1 MSQDRDFEVS
11 FTVYEDA
18 ARLSSRSE
26 LTDLRTTVRAFMP
39 QQAQAMIEAQY
50 GGRVRVWSVV
60 QK

>member
-1 MSQDRDFEVS
+1 MDNQFEVS

-18 ARLSSRSE
+18 DRQVSNSN
-26 LTDLRTTVRAFMP
+26 LTNLKTTVTAFMP

-50 GGRVRVWSVV
+50 GGRVRIWSVV